1 MIRIFISSVQK
12 ELAVERARVRDYVRG
27 SSLLSRYFEVFL
39 FEEVPASDIRADELY
54 LDQVAE
60 CDLYLGLFGYEYGW
74 EDEEGLSPTHREFRE
89 ATRRHKQRFIFVKGD
104 EEELREE
111 KMRGL
116 IHEASDQLIRR
127 RFVEEAELIRLLEAA
142 LVQYLEEQGLI
153 QNLPFDAAPCPGA
166 TLSDLD
172 ETKIKQFAESTLQN
186 RLLDTSP
193 LEVLTHLNLL
203 SDQIPTHA
211 AILLFGTDPQRFL
224 ISATVKC
231 AHFHT
236 LEVVKPIPSAHEYRG
251 TVFDLIEQ
259 SVDFV
264 MSKINRSVGTRA
276 DGVTAPI
283 EYEIPREV
291 VAEGIINAV
300 AHRNYASNGSVQV
313 MLFPDRLEISNPGTL
328 PSSMTLEDL
337 RGPHISV
344 PANPHLADPLSR
356 TSYVERLG
364 TGTRDMIRRCS
375 EVELREPE
383 FLLNDGFMVRIF
395 RKTGQLRAPN
405 GQVTGQHGGQDDTKT
420 GQVTGQDTGQV
431 EPWIFSV
438 LEACRNSPL
447 KSKEIQEIAG
457 IRHRESFQRNY
468 LDLLL
473 REGWVTRTIPDKPTS
488 RNQKY
493 QITEKGLAH
502 LPPPSS

>member
-1 MIRIFISSVQK
+1 MIRIFLSSIQK

-27 SSLLSRYFEVFL
+27 SSLLSRYFEIFL
-39 FEEVPASDIRADELY
+39 FEEVPASDIRADQLY
-54 LDQVAE
+54 LDEVAA
-60 CDLYLGLFGYEYGW
+60 CDLYLGIFGYEYGW
-74 EDEEGLSPTHREFRE
+74 CDEEGLSPTHREFRE
-89 ATRRHKQRFIFVKGD
+89 ASRHHKQRLIFVKGD
-104 EEELREE
+104 DEELREE
-111 KMRGL
+111 KMGKL
-116 IHEASDQLIRR
+116 ISEASDQLIRR
-127 RFVEEAELIRLLEAA
+127 RFVEEPELIRLLEAA
-142 LVQYLEEQGLI
+142 LVQRLEDEGLI
-153 QNLPFDAAPCPGA
+153 QNRPFDAAPCPGTSLA
-166 TLSDLD
+166 DLD
-172 ETKIKQFAESTLQN
+172 EEKITQFAQTALKN
-186 RLLDTSP
+186 RIVGREP
-193 LEVLTHLNLL
+193 AEVLTHLNLL
-203 SDQIPTHA
+203 VDDRPTHA
-211 AILLFGTDPQRFL
+211 AILLFGADPQRFL

-264 MSKINRSVGTRA
+264 MSKIDRRVGTRA
-276 DGVTAPI
+276 DGVTAPV

-328 PSSMTLEDL
+328 PTTMTLEDL

-356 TSYVERLG
+356 TEYVERLG
-364 TGTRDMIRRCS
+364 TGTRDMIRRCQ
-375 EVELREPE
+375 EVSLPEPE

-395 RKTGQLRAPN
+395 RKSGQVGNLNGQLTGQYSGRVSAA
-405 GQVTGQHGGQDDTKT
+405 TGQET
-420 GQVTGQDTGQV
+420 GQETGQV
-431 EPWIFSV
+431 EPWILSV
-438 LEACRNSPL
+438 LEACRSTPL
-447 KSKEIQEIAG
+447 KSKDIQLIAG
-457 IRHRESFQRNY
+457 IKHRESFQRNY
-468 LDLLL
+468 LDRLLN
-473 REGWVTRTIPDKPTS
+473 EGWVTRTIPDKPTS

-493 QITEKGLAH
+493 QITEKGLTY